1 MNINNIKKV
10 ICVCSIVMIAALA
23 IIISENAA
31 HAARKLKF
39 YAPYP
44 SDSYTSKALVDLV
57 KMIKEKT
64 DGEIDFKVFPS
75 GQLCTY
81 EDSIEEVR
89 AGTIDASFTWLT
101 KRYHPKLD
109 IGNLPGLCTTGF
121 PEYELM
127 FLDPKS
133 PFCKIIETYSN
144 EAGFVSLGGWL
155 DPRIGFILSK
165 VPKNP
170 KDNLKK
176 NISLRVPAMPS
187 VRDMATAMGYNT
199 VTMDYSEVFSAL
211 QTGQIDGASNIP
223 AEDAYLQARDMI
235 KCFDANNMGSTPGWL
250 IINKKLWESFGPKN
264 QKIVQDCI
272 AFQIKK
278 WLPVARGTEKKY
290 EDELEKHGVKVIRY
304 SSEEAIKRSAEIRA
318 NVWPKYA
325 DTYGKDTLKVL
336 EDAVVANQKKV
347 LSGKK

>member
-1 MNINNIKKV
+1 MKCNTKNIV
-10 ICVCSIVMIAALA
+10 V
-23 IIISENAA
+23 IISVFIVSFVILTINCDAA
-31 HAARKLKF
+31 YAKRRLKF

-44 SDSYTSKALVDLV
+44 ADSYTSQALEELT

-109 IGNLPGLCTTGF
+109 IGNLPGLCTNGF

-127 FLDPKS
+127 FLDSNS
-133 PFCKIIETYSN
+133 PFCKLIEQYSN
-144 EAGFVSLGGWL
+144 EAGFVSLGGWV

-165 VPKNP
+165 IPQNVKN
-170 KDNLKK
+170 NEKK

-187 VRDMATAMGYNT
+187 VRDMAGVMGYNT
-199 VTMDYSEVFSAL
+199 VTMDYAEVFSAI

-223 AEDAYLQARDMI
+223 VEDAYLQARDMI

-250 IINKKLWESFGPKN
+250 IINKDLWESFGEKN
-264 QKIVQDCI
+264 RKIVQECI
-272 AFQIKK
+272 AVQLKK
-278 WLPVARGTEKKY
+278 WVPVARTIEEKYEKK
-290 EDELEKHGVKVIRY
+290 LEEHGVKVIKY
-304 SSEEAIKRSAEIRA
+304 STEECIKRSAEVRA
-318 NVWPKYA
+318 KVWPKYA
-325 DTYGKDTLKVL
+325 NVYGKDTLKML
-336 EDAVVANQKKV
+336 EEAVISNQKK
-347 LSGKK
+347 LSGK

>member
-1 MNINNIKKV
+1 MMNFKKFFS
-10 ICVCSIVMIAALA
+10 ICGI
-23 IIISENAA
+23 IIISALTVMTSGSSAYAA
-31 HAARKLKF
+31 KKLKF

-44 SDSYTSKALVDLV
+44 ADSYTSQALVDLA
-57 KMIKEKT
+57 KMIKDKT
-64 DGEIDFKVFPS
+64 NGEIDFKVFPS

-109 IGNLPGLCTTGF
+109 IGNLPGLCTNGF

-133 PFCKIIETYSN
+133 PFCKLIEGYSN

-165 VPKNP
+165 TPKNA
-170 KDNLKK
+170 KDNSKK

-187 VRDMATAMGYNT
+187 VRDMAAAMGYNT
-199 VTMDYSEVFSAL
+199 VTMDYSEVFSAI

-264 QKIVQDCI
+264 QKIVRDCI
-272 AFQIKK
+272 AFEIKK

-290 EDELEKHGVKVIRY
+290 EDLLEKKGVKVIRY
-304 SSEEAIKRSAEIRA
+304 TPEECVKRSAEIRA
-318 NVWPKYA
+318 KVWPKYENV
-325 DTYGKDTLKVL
+325 YGKETLKTL
-336 EDAVVANQKKV
+336 EAAVVANQKKI
-347 LSGKK
+347 LSGKKK